1 MFLQWIKEQIE
12 KSVNNFFNPL
22 NFLATTIQSK
32 SGLNEYQINQMIKE
46 AEIMRKSDLQKKE
59 LVTVKNDIDTLIY
72 ETNKML
78 ENNKNLISQETID
91 KVINLIN
98 DIKNKL
104 NTDNLQTLKDLHSQL
119 NTETMEIGKEIY
131 KSNSDCPNKK

>member
-1 MFLQWIKEQIE
+1 
-12 KSVNNFFNPL
+12 
-22 NFLATTIQSK
+22 
-32 SGLNEYQINQMIKE
+32 
-46 AEIMRKSDLQKKE
+46 MRKSDLQKKE

-78 ENNKNLISQETID
+78 ENNKNLISQESID
-91 KVINLIN
+91 KVNNLIN